1 MKVLGREEMMTFLE
15 KKGCRVV
22 GETEMFNGNIGG
34 IWLSGEEGD
43 GLFNYYTRDPKF
55 TFGVLKTLQ
64 DQVIKR
70 GWWFS
75 WNDPGT
81 MMVWPIN

>member
-1 MKVLGREEMMTFLE
+1 MKVLGREEMMAFLE

-22 GETEMFNGNIGG
+22 GETEMFNGSIGG

-43 GLFNYYTRDPKF
+43 GLFEYYSQNPKF

-75 WNDPGT
+75 WPNHCL
-81 MMVWPIN
+81 V